1 MHVLCRT
8 PNVSVLR
15 YTGVEIKDF
24 TRSWQD
30 GLAFNALIHKFRP
43 ELFDYD
49 SILQDEAAK
58 NLEHAFSLG
67 KTIFKIDRYLD
78 VEGS

>member
-1 MHVLCRT
+1 VSTADQRVRSRGCCSTDTL
-8 PNVSVLR
+8 SVLR

-43 ELFDYD
+43 ELFNYD

-58 NLEHAFSLG
+58 NLEHAFRQDHLQN
-67 KTIFKIDRYLD
+67 
-78 VEGS
+78 